1 MTTKLSD
8 LQVQRFS
15 SCFYH
20 MCALYWWGRCLTLP
34 SFKAQAH
41 RASTILSISVCCGS
55 TWHGY
60 WRRGFSFE
68 GRNVTSPHISLAKP
82 SAGKGQIHLGPRRRR
97 TRSTGELHQAQL
109 KRAKSISN
117 CHLVSRFKEKRDIM
131 TNHKNLFNKPLSQGC
146 YFLSV
151 TTRQSLWEVQGNAS
165 LNNRQRNPS
174 LRNWSFVFW
183 SY

>member
-8 LQVQRFS
+8 LQLQRFS
-15 SCFYH
+15 SCFYQ
-20 MCALYWWGRCLTLP
+20 MCILYWWGLCLTLP

-41 RASTILSISVCCGS
+41 RASTILSITVCS
-55 TWHGY
+55 SWHGY

-68 GRNVTSPHISLAKP
+68 ERNVTSPHTSLAKP

-97 TRSTGELHQAQL
+97 TRSPGELHQAQL

-117 CHLVSRFKEKRDIM
+117 YYLVSRFKEKIDIV
-131 TNHKNLFNKPLSQGC
+131 TKHKNLFNKHLSQGC
-146 YFLSV
+146 HFLSV
-151 TTRQSLWEVQGNAS
+151 TTRPSLWEVQGNAS
-165 LNNRQRNPS
+165 LNNRLRNPS